1 MKKSLIILLIL
12 RTIIIHSQP
21 TQVIP
26 VIECNNDI
34 NINLNNGRV
43 LKFICDEKNLD
54 VNKRIKAITLNN
66 NYYLQIVKNYNSS
79 YYDLIWED
87 DFNDAII
94 NEKNWRGD
102 LPYHYHYGLL
112 NKDNVTVIQN
122 PKGPTSLEYG
132 AGFNELPNL
141 FNSSNG
147 TIKLIT
153 AYNPQWR
160 NVFDYHENGCNTA
173 TPLNTCI
180 LKDGVQ
186 NYRRFKYE
194 TARLESIQNFKHGNL

>member
-1 MKKSLIILLIL
+1 MKKIILIIMLLRLHIVFA
-12 RTIIIHSQP
+12 QP
-21 TQVIP
+21 SFTIP
-26 VIECNNDI
+26 VAECNGDVTITFSNGNILKLICQEKTLDNPIRAIPFI
-34 NINLNNGRV
+34 NN
-43 LKFICDEKNLD
+43 F
-54 VNKRIKAITLNN
+54 
-66 NYYLQIVKNYNSS
+66 QFPQPKNYNQNS
-79 YYDLIWED
+79 YDLIWED

-102 LPYHYHYGLL
+102 LPYHYGLL
-112 NKDNVTVIQN
+112 NKDNVTDIQN
-122 PKGPTSLEYG
+122 PKGPTNLEYG

-153 AYNPQWR
+153 AYNPQWL